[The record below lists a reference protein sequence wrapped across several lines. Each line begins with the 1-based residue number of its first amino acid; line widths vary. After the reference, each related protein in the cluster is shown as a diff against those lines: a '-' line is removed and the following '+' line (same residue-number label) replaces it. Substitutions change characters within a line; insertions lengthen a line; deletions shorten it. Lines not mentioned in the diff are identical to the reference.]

1 MASNPPSDLSDLS
14 DLLPGAATT
23 TREQAVPELVRL
35 RRKLTALK
43 KCMAYFNRAQ
53 VTGRPLDVPVQA
65 FTAILYAKLYGHSR
79 KRAEELLAENPDAA
93 SPTLWRLAAVAQS
106 EGIRTS
112 EAFER
117 WMQKELAETFK
128 TPVTQ

>member
-1 MASNPPSDLSDLS
+1 MPSNRPSDLSDLS
-14 DLLPGAATT
+14 DLLPGASAAV
-23 TREQAVPELVRL
+23 RAQAVLELLRL
-35 RRKLTALK
+35 RQKLTARQK
-43 KCMAYFNRAQ
+43 RMSYFNRGQ
-53 VTGRPLDVPVQA
+53 VTGRPLSVPVQA
-65 FTAILYAKLYGHSR
+65 FTAILHAKLHGLSR
-79 KRAEELLAENPDAA
+79 KRSEELLAANPDAA

-128 TPVTQ
+128 TPVT

>member
-1 MASNPPSDLSDLS
+1 MPSNPPSDLSDLS
-14 DLLPGAATT
+14 DLLPGASAAV
-23 TREQAVPELVRL
+23 RAQAVLELLRL
-35 RRKLTALK
+35 RQKLTARQK
-43 KCMAYFNRAQ
+43 RMAYFNRAQ
-53 VTGRPLDVPVQA
+53 ATGRPLDIPVQA

>member
-1 MASNPPSDLSDLS
+1 
-14 DLLPGAATT
+14 
-23 TREQAVPELVRL
+23 
-35 RRKLTALK
+35 
-43 KCMAYFNRAQ
+43 MAYFNRAQ
-53 VTGRPLDVPVQA
+53 ATGRPLDIPVQA
-65 FTAILYAKLYGHSR
+65 FTAILYGKLYGHSR